1 MTKTR
6 GKAAAAAAAANPTT
20 AVAAAAAE
28 TRAADAASD
37 QASKQNNQEATSDD
51 CEQKI
56 DHLSGQYISNA
67 FGVQMALGTALCF
80 VNIINDVIINL
91 NVNQAAPQE
100 GKIITLMKSFT
111 KWAATEMKSFNAD
124 KMITFLCSKCGLNR
138 GDLRNYVSLASL

>member
-1 MTKTR
+1 
-6 GKAAAAAAAANPTT
+6 
-20 AVAAAAAE
+20 
-28 TRAADAASD
+28 
-37 QASKQNNQEATSDD
+37 
-51 CEQKI
+51 
-56 DHLSGQYISNA
+56 
-67 FGVQMALGTALCF
+67 MALGTALCF

-138 GDLRNYVSLASL
+138 DDLRNYVSLASL